1 MNASRRQAETMT
13 QNLARIDSS
22 AANRNV
28 LAGKMLICSPRL
40 QAELDVP
47 AHLLSRAKTAH
58 DQVLTETSRLHRRYG
73 Y

>member
-1 MNASRRQAETMT
+1 MI

-47 AHLLSRAKTAH
+47 AHLLSRARSAH
-58 DQVLTETSRLHRRYG
+58 DEVLAESNRLHRRYG